1 MKGSQGF
8 NSTRGGTAA
17 QVLAVDKRA
26 KQEGFKRPLLFALLD
41 RSSAVSP
48 RMPAEVRVKVPK
60 RVQEAMQVVEDY
72 VEGRD
77 TKLGRE

>member
-1 MKGSQGF
+1 MTK
-8 NSTRGGTAA
+8 TRNEHAHD
-17 QVLAVDKRA
+17 VLAREARA
-26 KQEGFKRPLLFALLD
+26 RKNGFARPLLFALLD
-41 RSSAVSP
+41 RSPAVSP

-77 TKLGRE
+77 TKLGKE

>member
-8 NSTRGGTAA
+8 NSTRGAA
-17 QVLAVDKRA
+17 AHGALATDKQAR
-26 KQEGFKRPLLFALLD
+26 QLGVKRPLLFALLD
-41 RSSAVSP
+41 RSSAVSY

-77 TKLGRE
+77 AQLGKE